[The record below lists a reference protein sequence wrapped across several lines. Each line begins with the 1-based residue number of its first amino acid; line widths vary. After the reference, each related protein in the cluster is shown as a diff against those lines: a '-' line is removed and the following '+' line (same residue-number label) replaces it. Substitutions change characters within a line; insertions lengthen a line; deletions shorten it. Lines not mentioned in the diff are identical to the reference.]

1 MAGSIGRHVELSGEV
16 YYGDMALDCAPP
28 GAAGPQELVMETKE
42 TCCALVLGY
51 NPENS
56 TPCSR

>member
-28 GAAGPQELVMETKE
+28 GAAGPQET
-42 TCCALVLGY
+42 G
-51 NPENS
+51 NGN
-56 TPCSR
+56 